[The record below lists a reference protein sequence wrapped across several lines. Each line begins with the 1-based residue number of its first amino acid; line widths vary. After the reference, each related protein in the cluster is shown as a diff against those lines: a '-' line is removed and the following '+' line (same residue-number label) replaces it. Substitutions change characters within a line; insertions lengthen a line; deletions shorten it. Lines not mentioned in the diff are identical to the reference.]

1 MAKTKAAARKAN
13 LRTLAPF
20 LCNGQFEVMSSSSEF
35 DQLIETAATTV
46 ATMPVT
52 HEQDGKGDEA
62 TVFLHYFNAASDWYI
77 TEKDVDG
84 GVDQAFGFAI
94 LNGDTENAELGYI
107 SIRELV
113 ANGVE
118 LDLHFSPVSLGSI
131 KSAKAAAAI
140 QAGQVVA
147 AAASTAAESVD
158 TAEAQPEETAAEAE
172 APEQLETAEEDEGA
186 ATTEEVV
193 GTAAEQPAEELP
205 DPQTLVL
212 PIAKLRAAVLCMA
225 TKDVRHYLEGVY
237 LHSTDGVARI
247 VATDGASLL
256 AQSHKAETLPDWL
269 ADGVILTGATL
280 KEALA
285 VCAKH
290 GDEVS
295 ITFGAGRHAAT
306 IRSQD
311 RFATFEISLQ
321 DGKFPDYA
329 RVMAGVDFTN
339 SGDALGAGAFDHA
352 YIKAAAA
359 VASTLGAK
367 GLQAFTAASD
377 KPSAFLFDGADEA
390 VLIVMPLRI
399 KNEAAVGVMTN
410 RTAQLVGS
418 ASLSASVGALRAHLT
433 RCAQALKKERDQ
445 GLRAKIE
452 QRQTDLQARI
462 DALLAMS
469 AAALPAP
476 QANA

>member
-13 LRTLAPF
+13 LRALAPF
-20 LCNGQFEVMSSSSEF
+20 LCNAQFEVMSSSSEF
-35 DQLIETAATTV
+35 DALIEAAATTI
-46 ATMPVT
+46 AAMPVSY
-52 HEQDGKGDEA
+52 EQDGKGEEA
-62 TVFLHYFNAASDWYI
+62 TAFLHYFSAGSDWYI
-77 TEKDVDG
+77 SEKDADG
-84 GVDQAFGFAI
+84 GVDQAFGLAI
-94 LNGDTENAELGYI
+94 LNGDTDNAELGYI

-118 LDLHFSPVSLGSI
+118 LDLHFTPATLGSL
-131 KSAKAAAAI
+131 KAAKAAAVE
-140 QAGQVVA
+140 QAEEVVA
-147 AAASTAAESVD
+147 AAASVDVEPAETTETTETEPAA
-158 TAEAQPEETAAEAE
+158 ETAADDD
-172 APEQLETAEEDEGA
+172 EDDG

-193 GTAAEQPAEELP
+193 GTDDTDAAAEELP

-212 PIAKLRAAVLCMA
+212 PIAKLRAAALCMA

-237 LHSTDGVARI
+237 LHATDGVARV
-247 VATDGASLL
+247 VATDGSSLL
-256 AQSHKAETLPDWL
+256 AQSHKAEILPDWL
-269 ADGVILTGATL
+269 EAGVILDGATM

-295 ITFGAGRHAAT
+295 ITFGEGRHAAT
-306 IRSQD
+306 LRSQD
-311 RFATFEISLQ
+311 RFATFEVSLQ
-321 DGKFPDYA
+321 DGKFPDYQ
-329 RVMAGVDFTN
+329 RVISAIDFTN
-339 SGDALGAGAFDHA
+339 SGDALGAGNFAHG
-352 YIKAAAA
+352 YIKTAATVAA
-359 VASTLGAK
+359 TLGAK

-390 VLIVMPLRI
+390 VLIVMPLRPS
-399 KNEAAVGVMTN
+399 NETAVGIMTN
-410 RTAQLVGS
+410 RTAQLVGTS
-418 ASLSASVGALRAHLT
+418 SLSASVGALRAHLT

>member
-1 MAKTKAAARKAN
+1 MAKTKAAARKAT

-20 LCNGQFEVMSSSSEF
+20 ICTAQFEVMAGSSEF
-35 DQLIETAATTV
+35 DALTEAVATTI
-46 ATMPVT
+46 AAMPVSY
-52 HEQDGKGDEA
+52 EQDGKGEEA
-62 TVFLHYFNAASDWYI
+62 TAFLHYFSAGSDWYI
-77 TEKDVDG
+77 SEKDADG
-84 GVDQAFGFAI
+84 GVDQAFGLAI
-94 LNGDTENAELGYI
+94 LNGDTDNAELGYI

-118 LDLHFSPVSLGSI
+118 LDLHFTPATLGSL
-131 KSAKAAAAI
+131 KAAKAAAVE
-140 QAGQVVA
+140 QAEEVVA
-147 AAASTAAESVD
+147 AAASVDADPAETTETEPVS
-158 TAEAQPEETAAEAE
+158 ETAAD
-172 APEQLETAEEDEGA
+172 EDDDG

-193 GTAAEQPAEELP
+193 GTDATDAAAEELP
-205 DPQTLVL
+205 DLQTLAL
-212 PIAKLRAAVLCMA
+212 PIAKLRAAALCMA

-237 LHSTDGVARI
+237 VHATDGVARI
-247 VATDGASLL
+247 VATDGSSLL
-256 AQSHKAETLPDWL
+256 AQSHKAEILPDWL
-269 ADGVILTGATL
+269 EAGVILDGATM

-295 ITFGAGRHAAT
+295 ITFGEGRHAAT
-306 IRSQD
+306 LRSQD
-311 RFATFEISLQ
+311 RFATFEVSLQ
-321 DGKFPDYA
+321 DGKFPDYQ
-329 RVMAGVDFTN
+329 RVISEIDFTN
-339 SGDALGAGAFDHA
+339 SGDALGAGNFAHG
-352 YIKAAAA
+352 YIKTAATVAA
-359 VASTLGAK
+359 TLGAK

-390 VLIVMPLRI
+390 VLIVMPLRPS
-399 KNEAAVGVMTN
+399 NETAVGIMTN

-418 ASLSASVGALRAHLT
+418 SSLSASVGALRAHLT

-452 QRQTDLQARI
+452 QRQTELQSRI

-476 QANA
+476 QAKA

>member
-13 LRTLAPF
+13 LRALAPF
-20 LCNGQFEVMSSSSEF
+20 LCNAQFEVMSSSSEF
-35 DQLIETAATTV
+35 DALIEAAATTI
-46 ATMPVT
+46 AAMPVSY
-52 HEQDGKGDEA
+52 EQDGKGEEA
-62 TVFLHYFNAASDWYI
+62 TAFLHYFNAGSDWYI
-77 TEKDVDG
+77 SEKDADG
-84 GVDQAFGFAI
+84 GVDQAFGLAI
-94 LNGDTENAELGYI
+94 LNGDTDNAELGYI

-118 LDLHFSPVSLGSI
+118 LDLHFSPATLSEL
-131 KSAKAAAAI
+131 KAAKAAAAE
-140 QAGQVVA
+140 QAEEVVTA
-147 AAASTAAESVD
+147 AAAADAEPAETTETERAAETD
-158 TAEAQPEETAAEAE
+158 
-172 APEQLETAEEDEGA
+172 AEEDDDG
-186 ATTEEVV
+186 ATTEDVV
-193 GTAAEQPAEELP
+193 GTDTTDAAVEELP

-212 PIAKLRAAVLCMA
+212 PIAKLRAAALCMA

-237 LHSTDGVARI
+237 LHATDGVARI
-247 VATDGASLL
+247 VATDGSSLL
-256 AQSHKAETLPDWL
+256 AQSHKAENLPDWL
-269 ADGVILTGATL
+269 DAGVILDGATM

-295 ITFGAGRHAAT
+295 ITYGEGRRAAT
-306 IRSQD
+306 LRSQD
-311 RFATFEISLQ
+311 RFATFEVSLQ
-321 DGKFPDYA
+321 DGKFPDYQ
-329 RVMAGVDFTN
+329 RVVSGIDFTN
-339 SGDALGAGAFDHA
+339 SGDALGAGNFAHG
-352 YIKAAAA
+352 YIKTAATVAA
-359 VASTLGAK
+359 TLGAK

-390 VLIVMPLRI
+390 VLIVMPLRPS
-399 KNEAAVGVMTN
+399 NETAVGIMTN
-410 RTAQLVGS
+410 RTAQLVGTS
-418 ASLSASVGALRAHLT
+418 SLSASVGALRAHLT

>member
-13 LRTLAPF
+13 LRALAPF
-20 LCNGQFEVMSSSSEF
+20 LCNGQFAVMSESAEF
-35 DQLIETAATTV
+35 DALIAAAATTI
-46 ATMPVT
+46 AAMPVT
-52 HEQDGKGDEA
+52 YEQDGKGDEA
-62 TVFLHYFNAASDWYI
+62 TVFLHYFNAGSDWYI
-77 TEKDVDG
+77 TEKDADG

-94 LNGDTENAELGYI
+94 LNGDTENAELCYI

-118 LDLHFSPVSLGSI
+118 LDLHFSPASLGSI

-140 QAGQVVA
+140 QAGQILA
-147 AAASTAAESVD
+147 AAAGPSEVV
-158 TAEAQPEETAAEAE
+158 ETAADDADQV
-172 APEQLETAEEDEGA
+172 APEAAPQAAETDEDDG
-186 ATTEEVV
+186 ATTEDVV
-193 GTAAEQPAEELP
+193 STTEQQAEELP
-205 DPQTLVL
+205 DPQTLVIPL
-212 PIAKLRAAVLCMA
+212 AKLRAAVLCMA

-237 LHSTDGVARI
+237 LHAVDGVARI
-247 VATDGASLL
+247 VSTDGASMLV
-256 AQSHKAETLPDWL
+256 QSHKPETLPEWL
-269 ADGVILTGATL
+269 DAGVILTGATL

-321 DGKFPDYA
+321 DGTFPQYA
-329 RVMAGVDFTN
+329 KVIAGIDFTN
-339 SGDALGAGAFDHA
+339 SGDALAAGAFGHE
-352 YIKAAAA
+352 YIKTAAA
-359 VASTLGAK
+359 VSATLGAK

-377 KPSAFLFDGADEA
+377 KPSAFLFAGADEA
-390 VLIVMPLRI
+390 VMVVMPLTVL
-399 KNEAAVGVMTN
+399 KDAPVGAMTN
-410 RTAQLVGS
+410 RTAQLVGTT
-418 ASLSASVGALRAHLT
+418 SLTASVGALRAHLT
-433 RCAQALKKERDQ
+433 RCAQALKKERDI

-452 QRQTDLQARI
+452 QRQSDLQARI
-462 DALLAMS
+462 DALLAMT

-476 QANA
+476 QAVA